1 MCCRCGQAIPHTG
14 LRPEARYCA
23 KHLPAGPASR
33 ARLALARR
41 GQAARQHAGRGEV
54 TRDVSRDASLA
65 PHHGSHDSAA
75 RDRLRARAA
84 PRGLRASPVRHRLGR
99 QRAAMRRSSSTSLSS
114 STRSSPPPRGSNP
127 RRPSRQPHG
136 ASNPRGETS
145 RDTSLSS
152 SLSPADPTLTRSNSS
167 IALDGAD
174 GQTDS
179 PEQTRERRAPRL
191 RSGASRSPPTRL
203 LQSPP
208 GGGPLFSRR
217 KLVHLSTG
225 LDKGEGLPDEA
236 LRAGYALRS
245 SLLAQPLTPRRGV
258 NFRAAQG
265 GQFSSGLDTAG

>member
-1 MCCRCGQAIPHTG
+1 MRSPTG

-114 STRSSPPPRGSNP
+114 STRSSPPPAAAIHDDRAANP
-127 RRPSRQPHG
+127 TVLRTHAATRRATRRSRRASRRPTQLR
-136 ASNPRGETS
+136 R
-145 RDTSLSS
+145 
-152 SLSPADPTLTRSNSS
+152 DPTLRSRLTEPTARPTPLN
-167 IALDGAD
+167 
-174 GQTDS
+174 
-179 PEQTRERRAPRL
+179 RRA
-191 RSGASRSPPTRL
+191 S
-203 LQSPP
+203 
-208 GGGPLFSRR
+208 
-217 KLVHLSTG
+217 
-225 LDKGEGLPDEA
+225 DA
-236 LRAGYALRS
+236 LRAFAPAQAAHPHALASKPSRGWS
-245 SLLAQPLTPRRGV
+245 TFQPAQAGPSLNRP
-258 NFRAAQG
+258 
-265 GQFSSGLDTAG
+265 